1 MIEHQGIITSISDK
15 KISVKIIQ
23 QSACSTCHAKGAC
36 MAADSKEKVVEVT
49 DVTGKYKIN
58 DLVIIEGKESMG
70 YKAVLWAFVIPV
82 FILVLTIILATSAW
96 KWRET
101 EAAIASVLALAP
113 YYLALYFLRHKMA
126 NSFTFTIKNYH

>member
-1 MIEHQGIITSISDK
+1 
-15 KISVKIIQ
+15 
-23 QSACSTCHAKGAC
+23 

-82 FILVLTIILATSAW
+82 FILVLTIILTTSFW
-96 KWRET
+96 KWG
-101 EAAIASVLALAP
+101 
-113 YYLALYFLRHKMA
+113 
-126 NSFTFTIKNYH
+126 